1 MRIVTDFKEAK
12 ELLSRQGIFGD
23 YSISPALKKRLK
35 QMFDTEDPE
44 QAVRQIIDEVRSRGD
59 AALFDLTL
67 RIDQVQLSSLEVS
80 RQQVSEARQKVD
92 SRLMSALKL
101 AADQI
106 YSFHVAQR
114 DGVLSGVAKMGSAT
128 ILRPLER
135 VGIYAPGGSAA
146 YPSTVLMTAIPA
158 RVAGVSQVILAT
170 PPGPDGIVP
179 AATLAAAD
187 IARIDRIFC
196 LGGAQAIA
204 ALALGTVLVPKVDK
218 VCGPG
223 NIFVMLAKKLVYGLV
238 DIDGLQGPSEVVII
252 ADETANPAYCAAE
265 LLAQAE
271 HDPMASAI
279 LITDSQEL
287 AGKVDKEVDKQ
298 LAALERKAITA
309 ESLENGG
316 IIVVVASIDE
326 AIELANLY
334 APEHL
339 CLLIDRADSY
349 IDRITNAGCIFT
361 GDKATV
367 VIGDYVAG
375 PSHAL
380 PTGGTA
386 RFSSPLNI
394 TDFMKYINVVTVD
407 DTSLKKL
414 GPAAITI
421 ARAEGLEAH
430 ARAVEKRL
438 EQDKTKR

>member
-1 MRIVTDFKEAK
+1 MRIVKDFKEAK
-12 ELLSRQGIFGD
+12 AKLSRQGKFGD
-23 YSISPALKKRLK
+23 YPVSPALKKRLK

-44 QAVRQIIDEVRSRGD
+44 QAVKQIIDEVQIRGD

-67 RIDQVQLSSLEVS
+67 RIDRVQLSSLEVS
-80 RQQVSEARQKVD
+80 RQQVSEACQQVE
-92 SRLMSALKL
+92 SRLISALKL

-114 DGVLSGVAKMGSAT
+114 EGILSGVSKMGSGT
-128 ILRPLER
+128 LLRPLER
-135 VGIYAPGGSAA
+135 VGIYAPGGSAV

-170 PPGPDGIVP
+170 PPKPDGTVP

-187 IARIDRIFC
+187 IARVDRIFC

-204 ALALGTVLVPKVDK
+204 ALALGTKSVPKVDK

-238 DIDGLQGPSEVVII
+238 AIDGLQGPSEVFII

-271 HDPMASAI
+271 HDPLASAI
-279 LITDSQEL
+279 LITDSQTL
-287 AGKVDKEVDKQ
+287 AGKVDKEVYKQ
-298 LAALERKAITA
+298 LAALERKTIIA
-309 ESLENGG
+309 ESLGNGG

-339 CLLIDRADSY
+339 CLLIDKADSY

-407 DTSLKKL
+407 GASLKEL
-414 GPAAITI
+414 GPAAMTI

-438 EQDKTKR
+438 E

>member
-12 ELLSRQGIFGD
+12 ALLSRQGRFGD
-23 YSISPALKKRLK
+23 YSISPALKKSLR
-35 QMFDTEDPE
+35 QMFGTEDPE
-44 QAVRQIIDEVRSRGD
+44 QAVRYIIDEVRSRGD

-67 RIDQVQLSSLEVS
+67 KINKIQLKSLEIS
-80 RQQVSEARQKVD
+80 RQQVKEAHRQVE
-92 SRLMSALKL
+92 SRLISALKL

-106 YSFHVAQR
+106 YNFHVAQNE
-114 DGVLSGVAKMGSAT
+114 GVLAGVARMGSGT

-135 VGIYAPGGSAA
+135 VGIYAPGGRAV

-158 RVAGVSQVILAT
+158 RAAGVSEVILAT
-170 PPGPDGIVP
+170 PPGVNGVVP
-179 AATLAAAD
+179 AATLVAAD
-187 IARIDRIFC
+187 IARVDRIFC

-204 ALALGTVLVPKVDK
+204 AMALGTETVPRVDK

-238 DIDGLQGPSEVVII
+238 AIDGLQGPSEVVII
-252 ADETANPAYCAAE
+252 ADKTANPSYCAAE
-265 LLAQAE
+265 ILAQAE
-271 HDPMASAI
+271 HDPLASAI
-279 LITDSQEL
+279 LITDSPEL
-287 AGKVDKEVDKQ
+287 ANKVDKEVDKQ
-298 LAALERKAITA
+298 LATLERKAIIK

-316 IIVVVASIDE
+316 MMVVVADIDE
-326 AIELANLY
+326 AIELSNLY

-339 CLLIDRADSY
+339 CLMMDKAETY
-349 IDRITNAGCIFT
+349 INRITNAGCIFT

-367 VIGDYVAG
+367 VMGDYVAG

-394 TDFMKYINVVTVD
+394 TDFVKYINVVAVD
-407 DTSLKKL
+407 DNSLKEL
-414 GPAAITI
+414 GEAAITI
-421 ARAEGLEAH
+421 AHAEGLPAH

-438 EQDKTKR
+438 ERD